1 MKSDDNDLRL
11 DRKAR
16 SFRVSNFSWRDIP
29 LLLLAFVIVALP
41 GLIMGWLP
49 GRIVPETWRW
59 VFPVILVFVA
69 FVLSVYSWFRKPSPA
84 IHYHLSPEVRALAG
98 DPLNLA
104 AAIMRFREEH
114 PEVSLVQAK
123 QRIEEFSR
131 TGR

>member
-1 MKSDDNDLRL
+1 MKSDDNDFRL
-11 DRKAR
+11 DRNAR

-29 LLLLAFVIVALP
+29 LLLLAFVLVALP

-69 FVLSVYSWFRKPSPA
+69 FGLFVYSRFQKGSAESR
-84 IHYHLSPEVRALAG
+84 YDLSPDVRALSA
-98 DPLNLA
+98 DPVNLA
-104 AAIMRFREEH
+104 AAIIRFREEH
-114 PEVSLVQAK
+114 PEISPELAK

-131 TGR
+131 TGQ